1 MDQTTTLDDRLFALD
16 AKNKCEKIEASIIEQ
31 FKQSHCARTVIPISG
46 GLDSSVV
53 ASLST
58 RTIDKDKV
66 IPLMLK
72 ERFGNP
78 EANHYGKM
86 LAKHLQIVTLR
97 RNIDLIN
104 IHG

>member
-53 ASLST
+53 ASLCT
-58 RTIDKDKV
+58 RTIGKGKA
-66 IPLMLK
+66 IPLMLPK
-72 ERFGNP
+72 RFGNP
-78 EANHYGKM
+78 EANPYGKL
-86 LAKHLQIVTLR
+86 LARHI
-97 RNIDLIN
+97 
-104 IHG
+104 